1 MAEQVELDDS
11 ETLIAELVS
20 NITAFIEEENLVGE
34 TFSAAQILE
43 SLGFDIS
50 GWNGW
55 NVLPDDHK
63 LILAESFSR
72 VFGVNLNE
80 LEPHRLREQF
90 RDEYAE
96 VSYFGTN
103 NSRIAIRQGVFD
115 DGNVDFEIV
124 ITLPL

>member
-50 GWNGW
+50 GWN
-55 NVLPDDHK
+55 
-63 LILAESFSR
+63 
-72 VFGVNLNE
+72 
-80 LEPHRLREQF
+80 
-90 RDEYAE
+90 
-96 VSYFGTN
+96 
-103 NSRIAIRQGVFD
+103 
-115 DGNVDFEIV
+115 
-124 ITLPL
+124 